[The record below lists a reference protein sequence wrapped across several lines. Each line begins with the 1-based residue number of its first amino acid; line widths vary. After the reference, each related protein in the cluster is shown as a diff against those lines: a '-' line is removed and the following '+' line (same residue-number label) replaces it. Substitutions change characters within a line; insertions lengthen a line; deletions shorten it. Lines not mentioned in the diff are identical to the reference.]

1 VTGDRTLGAPS
12 TSARLDAERA
22 RLGYDEMERAG
33 EFAPSPDLPL
43 KYQRL
48 HDEVMEL
55 IPADTGELGA
65 AGARFAVDAELGFLL
80 HKRFPVAGIGYRT
93 AGDDG
98 FWRYLAVRVLPDAV
112 RARYGPTPKYF
123 WKSRV
128 HIWPRRMWWFI
139 HLTWQGSEDATR
151 AVVSRMSTDFVA
163 SLVERPGRAGFR
175 VEASRALISRLKGQ
189 DSFSQH
195 DFRLLMKCNTA
206 FLRTVEPSLVP
217 RGEAGGASVVFRAFR
232 RLSGQA
238 ATAPLLVLP
247 EMRLGEVDN
256 ARLRRAAGAL
266 PTPTLVEFAGAV
278 GVTAPSGGQKK
289 AIVGQLTSSS
299 DGDWSAGLSSV
310 TVEDLKRIAKGLG
323 LDSEG
328 VLRLH
333 PGFDRRQALER
344 VILARS
350 FRGRASAIKARWMHS
365 DRRGAL
371 GSLLAGS
378 ELRAAARLLR
388 LPGRPG
394 SWASQR
400 LQAEVLE
407 GKLPV
412 TDLFWSLPGRTLQK
426 LIEAFTC
433 LDSHEV
439 RWPDAVGT
447 MAAWSAGWIPLRALD
462 DPRANWLDVPSVRKE
477 AVSRALLFRP
487 HLKPLVDGLPLST
500 RFREALGGGKRED
513 YEGVFE
519 YGYDGPISSLLARLP
534 LDAFTRLS
542 ASGVIPGEPAELGRV
557 AAAACLR
564 WWLLR
569 GPDYLTG
576 NAR

>member
-1 VTGDRTLGAPS
+1 MS
-12 TSARLDAERA
+12 
-22 RLGYDEMERAG
+22 RAG
-33 EFAPSPDLPL
+33 EFAPTPDLPPR
-43 KYQRL
+43 YQQL

-55 IPADTGELGA
+55 IPADGGELKA
-65 AGARFAVDAELGFLL
+65 AGAKFAVDAELGFLL
-80 HKRFPVAGIGYRT
+80 HKRLPVAEIGYRT

-112 RARYGPTPKYF
+112 LARYGPTPNYF

-139 HLTWQGSEDATR
+139 HLTWQGSESATR

-175 VEASRALISRLKGQ
+175 VEASRALISRLEGQ

-206 FLRTVEPSLVP
+206 FLRTVEPSLVR

-238 ATAPLLVLP
+238 TTTPLLALP
-247 EMRLGEVDN
+247 EMRLGEVHDT
-256 ARLRRAAGAL
+256 RLRRAAGAL
-266 PTPTLVEFAGAV
+266 PTPTLVEFAGAI
-278 GVTAPSGGQKK
+278 GVAAASEGRKK
-289 AIVGQLTSSS
+289 AIVGQLTSSPG
-299 DGDWSAGLSSV
+299 GDWSAGLSSV

-323 LDSEG
+323 LDPEG

-333 PGFDRRQALER
+333 AGVEGRQSLER

-350 FRGRASAIKARWMHS
+350 FRGRASAIKARRMPS
-365 DRRGAL
+365 DRREAL
-371 GSLLAGS
+371 ASLVADS
-378 ELRAAARLLR
+378 ELRAVARLLR

-400 LQAEVLE
+400 LHAEVLE
-407 GKLPV
+407 GRLPV
-412 TDLFWSLPGRTLQK
+412 TDLFWSLSGPTLQK
-426 LIEAFTC
+426 LIDAFMC

-462 DPRANWLDVPSVRKE
+462 DLRATWLDVPSDRKE

-500 RFREALGGGKRED
+500 RCREALDGGKRED

-519 YGYDGPISSLLARLP
+519 YGYDGPISTLLARLP
-534 LDAFTRLS
+534 PDAFTRLS
-542 ASGVIPGEPAELGRV
+542 ASGVIPAKAADLGRR
-557 AAAACLR
+557 AAASCLR

-569 GPDYLTG
+569 GPDCLPG
-576 NAR
+576 NAG